1 MTLIPCSSTGAET
14 LHGMPRKQPLG
25 RKHKAGTGNNM
36 EASASRII
44 SKTKVVT
51 FSTQV
56 ATSSQVRV
64 ARCATLVRVHFQT
77 CGRVLFRWTA
87 AQPKLKSFRT

>member
-64 ARCATLVRVHFQT
+64 AYAWLVVPPWFECIFKR
-77 CGRVLFRWTA
+77 A
-87 AQPKLKSFRT
+87 AACCSGGQQPSQS